1 MFGPDL
7 ATWPAILGVER
18 VTEEVWAT
26 RTEEDS
32 VEVRYLVMG
41 EIGEVVASS
50 KGITGDEV
58 LVSGCVVRS
67 DWAKYLRSEDRKN
80 LISMV
85 KTKESYYFPN
95 GIAKGWAEK
104 QSEGMVKI
112 ANRAVLASC
121 ALNRR
126 VILRQ

>member
-1 MFGPDL
+1 
-7 ATWPAILGVER
+7 VKK
-18 VTEEVWAT
+18 VTEEVWAVS
-26 RTEEDS
+26 TEEEIG
-32 VEVRYLVMG
+32 EVRYLVMG

-67 DWAKYLRSEDRKN
+67 DWAKYLGSRERKS
-80 LISMV
+80 LESMV
-85 KTKESYYFPN
+85 KTKESYHFPN
-95 GIAKGWAEK
+95 GVAKGWAAK

-121 ALNRR
+121 ALNR
-126 VILRQ
+126 